1 MKNDVR
7 TMKND
12 VRTIELCMHDLP
24 YEGERP
30 DRNTHCPGGCS
41 CLPISMFWK
50 EIFQPIKH

>member
-12 VRTIELCMHDLP
+12 VRTIELCMHDWP